1 MTLKQL
7 AEMTRLSVGL
17 LSEVE
22 RGLAQPSMSSLKKIA
37 QALGFSLFDFG
48 DERKKTDVRPSRSS
62 VRSKRSH
69 RNTNYEDDD
78 IQVVHAEKRK
88 KLIYPRIPAVFEL
101 LTPDLNRSYE
111 VLYVRY
117 KRGFTSGSEPIVDPP
132 GEKCVFI
139 LSGCLELKIGRKSVQ
154 LHQGDSV
161 SYPGN
166 APVSL
171 RVVGEEAC
179 EAICFATPP
188 TF

>member
-37 QALGFSLFDFG
+37 QALGFSLFDFD
-48 DERKKTDVRPSRSS
+48 DERKKADARPIRSAVRP
-62 VRSKRSH
+62 KRSL
-69 RNTNYEDDD
+69 RGADYEDD
-78 IQVVHAEKRK
+78 IQVVHAGKRK
-88 KLIYPRIPAVFEL
+88 KLIYPRISAVFEL
-101 LTPDLNRSYE
+101 LTPDLNRSHE
-111 VLYVRY
+111 VLYVKY
-117 KRGFTSGSEPIVDPP
+117 KRGFTSGLEPIVDPP

-139 LSGCLELKIGRKSVQ
+139 LSGCLEMKIGRKPVQ